1 MADKKL
7 TQLDEITSVTPEDI
21 IYIVDSPGGTPA
33 SKKLTAR
40 NFWTLPIG
48 LDVLSDDTYYGI
60 GLVGRNAGYASAV
73 GDPLFMSRTSSF
85 WRHADASSGMLF
97 PARAICCTAANSG
110 DPVVA
115 MVLGTMRND
124 SWSWTDSASTLYL
137 GNSGTI
143 VETLPTSAGSCIQ
156 VVGFALSDD
165 EAFFNF
171 TGNYAEHS

>member
-7 TQLDEITSVTPEDI
+7 TQLDEITSITPEDI
-21 IYIVDSPGGTPA
+21 LYVVDSPGGTPA
-33 SKKLTAR
+33 SKKLTVR
-40 NFWTLPIG
+40 NLFAIPIG
-48 LDVLSDDTYYGI
+48 LDVLSDDTYMGI
-60 GLVGRNAGYASAV
+60 GLVGRSAGYASAV

-110 DPVVA
+110 DPITA
-115 MVLGTMRND
+115 MVLGTLRND
-124 SWSWTDSASTLYL
+124 TWTWSESASALYL

-143 VETLPTSAGSCIQ
+143 VETSPTSAGSCIQ
-156 VVGFALSDD
+156 IVGFSLSDD

-171 TGNYAEHS
+171 TGVYAEHA